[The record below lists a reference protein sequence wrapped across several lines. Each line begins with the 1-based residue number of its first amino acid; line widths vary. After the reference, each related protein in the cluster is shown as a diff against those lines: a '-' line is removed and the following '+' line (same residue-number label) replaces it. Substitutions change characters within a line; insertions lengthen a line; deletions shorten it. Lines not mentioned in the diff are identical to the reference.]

1 MVLSTKGR
9 YALRLMLNIACH
21 PSAQPVSLR
30 EVAAG
35 EDISVKYLEQLAS
48 ALHKAGLLRAER
60 GAGGGYLLTKA
71 PEQYTVLEILRV
83 MEKDMIP
90 AECVRPGSRCQR
102 SSRCVTQE
110 VWKDMARAI
119 DEVLERWTLADL
131 VSRYNEKCATNM

>member
-9 YALRLMLNIACH
+9 YTLRLMLNIACH

-48 ALHKAGLLRAER
+48 ALHKAGLLRSER
-60 GAGGGYLLTKA
+60 GAGGGYLLTRA
-71 PEQYTVLEILRV
+71 PEHYTVLEILRV
-83 MEKDMIP
+83 VEKDMIP
-90 AECVRPGSRCQR
+90 AECVRPGNQCQR
-102 SSRCVTQE
+102 SSRCVTQD

-131 VSRYNEKCATNM
+131 LSRYNEKCAMNM